1 MERISK
7 MRKLVLIS
15 MVLAMTGITNAGVT
29 TWKTGIITDMA
40 DGSAYAWNLTK
51 TLAPGETITGATL
64 ELVNLQDVGYSP
76 LDTFYINLLDKHV
89 SPADGWVRAGGD
101 IDPYYSYGSTKGVG
115 DYFAGSPR
123 IGQYTPKGTGKVSF
137 SYDLISL
144 GLGNQLAG
152 FMSDAPA
159 GQFAFGFD
167 PDCNWR
173 ADNIKFTLTT
183 SPTVPAP
190 GAILLGSIGVSI
202 VGWIRSKRRML

>member
-1 MERISK
+1 

-15 MVLAMTGITNAGVT
+15 IVLAMTGIANAGVT
-29 TWKTGIITDMA
+29 TWKTGIITDMT
-40 DGSAYAWNLTK
+40 DDSAYAWNLK
-51 TLAPGETITGATL
+51 YTLAAGETITGATL
-64 ELVNLQDVGYSP
+64 EFVNLQDIGYGS
-76 LDTFYINLLDKHV
+76 LDTFYTNLLDNHV
-89 SPADGWVRAGGD
+89 SPVDGWVRAGGD
-101 IDPYYSYGSTKGVG
+101 TDPYYSRGRSQGVG

-123 IGQYTPKGTGKVSF
+123 IGQYTPTGTGKVSF

-144 GLGNQLAG
+144 GLGGQLAG
-152 FMSDAPA
+152 FMGGSPV

-183 SPTVPAP
+183 TSSTIPAP

-202 VGWIRSKRRML
+202 VGWIRKRRTL